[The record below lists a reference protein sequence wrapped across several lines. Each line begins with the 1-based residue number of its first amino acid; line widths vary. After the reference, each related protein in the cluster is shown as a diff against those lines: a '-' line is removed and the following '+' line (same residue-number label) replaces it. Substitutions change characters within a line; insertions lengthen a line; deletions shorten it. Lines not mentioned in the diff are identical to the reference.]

1 MQFNL
6 AYLYIQNRKLKQQ
19 FRTEF
24 LTINRDLKALSQ
36 MLLENN
42 YNMPAVMKDFEPHVS
57 NELRNE
63 LMGGSNNIET
73 NQINN
78 DINNLNLN
86 DQQINKENNLKDEY
100 NSFILETNENYEDI
114 SEELKNEIE
123 ELELRE
129 SSNEESVSRGEILS
143 ELEPS
148 FLENKD
154 DEDEDVEY
162 DEACEDGE
170 AEELQEVFQ
179 SESVGNNVSNLVN
192 DVLAQTIS
200 SSPISMEE
208 ININKNN
215 KLSKSEIE
223 KMTVNELQDIARSHK
238 LKVKG
243 KKNELMERINE
254 FYNN

>member
-1 MQFNL
+1 M
-6 AYLYIQNRKLKQQ
+6 
-19 FRTEF
+19 
-24 LTINRDLKALSQ
+24 
-36 MLLENN
+36 
-42 YNMPAVMKDFEPHVS
+42 
-57 NELRNE
+57 
-63 LMGGSNNIET
+63 
-73 NQINN
+73 
-78 DINNLNLN
+78 
-86 DQQINKENNLKDEY
+86 
-100 NSFILETNENYEDI
+100 
-114 SEELKNEIE
+114 
-123 ELELRE
+123 
-129 SSNEESVSRGEILS
+129 RGEILS